1 VGAVRQVTV
10 SSAGFVL
17 FCFFLLWLQVSC
29 FTLRDSASGF
39 ELARQKNQVLWLIP
53 LFMFLTLLTGLV
65 RMIWEQRTAIFAL
78 ISIVGGG
85 LSAYLM
91 YSEQIGNGQ
100 LTGVAAVQMTLWFWL
115 GLLAGLLVVATA
127 LLFYATQGKPP

>member
-1 VGAVRQVTV
+1 LRVGSPGKSHWTSPCQRT
-10 SSAGFVL
+10 GWTLVL
-17 FCFFLLWLQVSC
+17 
-29 FTLRDSASGF
+29 
-39 ELARQKNQVLWLIP
+39 LARKFKTTDRISQSETAHQVLWLIP
-53 LFMFLTLLTGLV
+53 LFMFLILLTGLV

-100 LTGVAAVQMTLWFWL
+100 FTGVAAVQMTLWFWL
-115 GLLAGLLVVATA
+115 GLLACLLVVATA